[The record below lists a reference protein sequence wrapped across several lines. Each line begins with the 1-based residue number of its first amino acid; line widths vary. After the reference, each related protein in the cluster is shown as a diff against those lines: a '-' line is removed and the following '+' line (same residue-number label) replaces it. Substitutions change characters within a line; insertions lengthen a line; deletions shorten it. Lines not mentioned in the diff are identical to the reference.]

1 MDATR
6 RDVLRLAAGLGAGA
20 VAGGCLEGSGLHRW
34 WPVARDIFFARP
46 PLAADTPRSEWG
58 SSRVAAYRR
67 LGRTG
72 VHVSDISFGSAKV
85 ASPDVVREALERGI
99 SYFDTS
105 PDYADAA
112 SERAI
117 GEGIRGRRDEVFLAT
132 KFCTP
137 AGHLPAG
144 APVAEIV
151 RTLEGS
157 LARLGT
163 DHVDLVHI
171 HACNEEERLFAP
183 SFHEAFERLREQGKV
198 RFLGVSSHTPRM
210 VEVMTAAIE
219 SGRFDVV
226 MPAYS
231 FHLWPELDR
240 VLELARARDVG
251 VVAMKTLK
259 GAWHEVLPE
268 LREDAASYAQSAFR
282 WVLANPRVSCLVISI
297 SERRQIDEYL
307 VASGQAPDPE
317 DLGAPRPLR
326 RRDGGAPL
334 PRGLRRLPPRL
345 PRGRPHRR
353 RPARRDVRHAL
364 PRSRGRPPPLR
375 RARRAGLA
383 LPRLRGALHRRLS
396 LRPRRLG
403 PYPSEPRAARELRA
417 PFPQRRSARA
427 APRTTARAA
436 AAR

>member
-151 RTLEGS
+151 RTVEGS

-297 SERRQIDEYL
+297 SERSQIDEYL
-307 VASGQAPDPE
+307 MASGQAPAPE
-317 DLGAPRPLR
+317 DLARLDRYDAATAALHCRAGCGACLPACPEAVPIDDVLR
-326 RRDGGAPL
+326 AEMYATRYRDPEGG
-334 PRGLRRLPPRL
+334 RRLYVELGEPASRCLGCAAPCTGACPFGL
-345 PRGRPHRR
+345 DVSGRTR
-353 RPARRDVRHAL
+353 ASHAL
-364 PRSRGRPPPLR
+364 
-375 RARRAGLA
+375 
-383 LPRLRGALHRRLS
+383 
-396 LRPRRLG
+396 LG
-403 PYPSEPRAARELRA
+403 S
-417 PFPQRRSARA
+417 
-427 APRTTARAA
+427 
-436 AAR
+436 

>member
-20 VAGGCLEGSGLHRW
+20 VATGCLEGSSLPRW
-34 WPVARDIFFARP
+34 WPIARDIFFARP
-46 PLAADTPRSEWG
+46 PMAADAPKSEW
-58 SSRVAAYRR
+58 SRSRVAAYRR

-72 VHVSDISFGSAKV
+72 VPVSDISFGSAKV

-99 SYFDTS
+99 NYFDTS

-137 AGHLPAG
+137 AGHLA
-144 APVAEIV
+144 ADTPVPEIV
-151 RTLEGS
+151 RAVEGS
-157 LARLGT
+157 LERLGT
-163 DHVDLVHI
+163 DRVDLVHI
-171 HACNEEERLFAP
+171 HACNEEARLLAP
-183 SFHEAFERLREQGKV
+183 TFHEAFDRLREQGKA

-231 FHLWPELDR
+231 FRLWPALEG
-240 VLELARARDVG
+240 VLERARARDVG

-268 LREDAASYAQSAFR
+268 LKGDAPSYAQSAFR
-282 WVLANPRVSCLVISI
+282 WVLANPRVGCLVISI
-297 SERRQIDEYL
+297 SEREQLDEYL
-307 VASGQAPDPE
+307 VASGQAPDREDVARLERYDAATAALHCRAGCGACLPACPE
-317 DLGAPRPLR
+317 QVAIDEVLRAEMYATRYRDPQAGRRLYADLGEPAARCLGCAAPCA
-326 RRDGGAPL
+326 GACPF
-334 PRGLRRLPPRL
+334 GLDVP
-345 PRGRPHRR
+345 GRTR
-353 RPARRDVRHAL
+353 AAHAL
-364 PRSRGRPPPLR
+364 
-375 RARRAGLA
+375 
-383 LPRLRGALHRRLS
+383 LS
-396 LRPRRLG
+396 
-403 PYPSEPRAARELRA
+403 
-417 PFPQRRSARA
+417 
-427 APRTTARAA
+427 
-436 AAR
+436 

>member
-20 VAGGCLEGSGLHRW
+20 LASGCLERSGLHRW
-34 WPVARDIFFARP
+34 WPVARDIFFASP
-46 PLAADTPRSEWG
+46 PMRADAPRSEW
-58 SSRVAAYRR
+58 SHSRVAAYRR

-85 ASPDVVREALERGI
+85 ASPDVVREALDRGI

-117 GEGIRGRRDEVFLAT
+117 GEGIRGRRDQVFLAT

-137 AGHLPAG
+137 SGHLPVS

-151 RTLEGS
+151 RAVEGS
-157 LARLGT
+157 LQRLGT
-163 DHVDLVHI
+163 DRVDLVHV
-171 HACNEEERLFAP
+171 HACNEEERLLAP
-183 SFHEAFERLREQGKV
+183 TFHEAFDRLREQGKA

-210 VEVMTAAIE
+210 ALVMTAAIE
-219 SGRFDVV
+219 SGRFDVI

-231 FHLWPELDR
+231 FKLWPELDR
-240 VLELARARDVG
+240 VLDLARERDVG

-282 WVLANPRVSCLVISI
+282 FVLSNPRVSCLVISI
-297 SERRQIDEYL
+297 SEKAQIDEYL
-307 VASGQAPDPE
+307 VASGQAPTAADVSRLERYDDATTRLHCRPGCGACLESCPHGVAIDEVLRAEMYASRYRDPASGRALYAS
-317 DLGAPRPLR
+317 LGAP
-326 RRDGGAPL
+326 A
-334 PRGLRRLPPRL
+334 
-345 PRGRPHRR
+345 
-353 RPARRDVRHAL
+353 
-364 PRSRGRPPPLR
+364 SRCQGC
-375 RARRAGLA
+375 
-383 LPRLRGALHRRLS
+383 
-396 LRPRRLG
+396 
-403 PYPSEPRAARELRA
+403 
-417 PFPQRRSARA
+417 A
-427 APRTTARAA
+427 APCAA
-436 AAR
+436 ACPFGLDVAGRTREAHRLLG

>member
-6 RDVLRLAAGLGAGA
+6 RDLLRLAAGLGVGA
-20 VAGGCLEGSGLHRW
+20 VAGGCMEGSGLHRW

-58 SSRVAAYRR
+58 RSRVAAYRR

-85 ASPDVVREALERGI
+85 ASPEVVREALDRGI

-117 GEGIRGRRDEVFLAT
+117 GEGIRGRRDQVFLAT

-137 AGHLPAG
+137 AGHLPVG

-151 RTLEGS
+151 TAVEGS
-157 LARLGT
+157 LSRLGT

-183 SFHEAFERLREQGKV
+183 SFHEAFERLREQGKA

-210 VEVMTAAIE
+210 VQVMTAAIE

-231 FHLWPELDR
+231 FRLWPELDR

-307 VASGQAPDPE
+307 VASGQAPGPEDVARLDRYDAATAGLHCRAGCGACLPACPEAVAIDDVLRAEMYATRYRDPE
-317 DLGAPRPLR
+317 GGRRLYADLGAPASRCLGCAAPCTGACPFGLDIASR
-326 RRDGGAPL
+326 TRDA
-334 PRGLRRLPPRL
+334 
-345 PRGRPHRR
+345 
-353 RPARRDVRHAL
+353 HAL
-364 PRSRGRPPPLR
+364 
-375 RARRAGLA
+375 
-383 LPRLRGALHRRLS
+383 LRG
-396 LRPRRLG
+396 
-403 PYPSEPRAARELRA
+403 
-417 PFPQRRSARA
+417 
-427 APRTTARAA
+427 
-436 AAR
+436 

>member
-1 MDATR
+1 VDATR

-20 VAGGCLEGSGLHRW
+20 LAGGCLEGSSLDRW
-34 WPVARDIFFARP
+34 WPVARDIFFAHP

-58 SSRVAAYRR
+58 RSRVAAYRR

-85 ASPDVVREALERGI
+85 ASPEVVREALDRGI

-117 GEGIRGRRDEVFLAT
+117 GEGIRGRRDQVFLAT

-137 AGHLPAG
+137 AGHLAVG
-144 APVAEIV
+144 TPVPEIV
-151 RTLEGS
+151 RAVEGS

-163 DHVDLVHI
+163 DHVDLVHV

-183 SFHEAFERLREQGKV
+183 TFHEAFERLREQGKV

-210 VEVMTAAIE
+210 VPIMTAAIE

-231 FHLWPELDR
+231 FRLWPELER
-240 VLELARARDVG
+240 VLELARAKDVG

-259 GAWHEVLPE
+259 GAWHETLPE
-268 LREDAASYAQSAFR
+268 LRDDAGSYAQAAFR

-297 SERRQIDEYL
+297 SERSQIDEYL
-307 VASGQAPDPE
+307 VASGQAPAAPDAARLDRYDAATAGLHCRAGCGACLSSCPEAVPVDDVLRAEMYATRYRDPE
-317 DLGAPRPLR
+317 SGRRLYAELGAPAERCLGCAAPCT
-326 RRDGGAPL
+326 GACPFGVDV
-334 PRGLRRLPPRL
+334 P
-345 PRGRPHRR
+345 GRT
-353 RPARRDVRHAL
+353 
-364 PRSRGRPPPLR
+364 
-375 RARRAGLA
+375 
-383 LPRLRGALHRRLS
+383 
-396 LRPRRLG
+396 
-403 PYPSEPRAARELRA
+403 RAAHLLLG
-417 PFPQRRSARA
+417 S
-427 APRTTARAA
+427 
-436 AAR
+436 